1 MDKIVAQVQSWELL
15 TKLPGNLEGFTLRM
29 ELKEQG
35 TRYCIF
41 TYENKECYKGFSI
54 LYDKAT
60 KEFLARIVVGL
71 TEYFDVNFIVGDIM
85 ILEKLLLARLKDTL
99 HNLAEFNQDTLDSIL
114 IDKKILEWPYNDT
127 LVKESSGFTLFIKP
141 CQPVKIIN
149 GSYIIIDYSD
159 FSSESSLV
167 IYYNIFRDEFFGEV
181 RIRRTPQM
189 SAVFDGNTLEKL
201 QENLDLH
208 LIKVLENMRTQLDED
223 TLHKN

>member
-167 IYYNIFRDEFFGEV
+167 IYYNIFRDEFFGELRFKKTPEMINIFDSKEV
-181 RIRRTPQM
+181 MELEEKIKLNLSSTLKKMRSRIE
-189 SAVFDGNTLEKL
+189 GN
-201 QENLDLH
+201 NG
-208 LIKVLENMRTQLDED
+208 
-223 TLHKN
+223 